1 MQAFPPD
8 IHIARV
14 NKLNDIIM
22 DLKTLGEYNIKK
34 KNEKIITANKKK
46 YN

>member
-22 DLKTLGEYNIKK
+22 YLKTLGEYNIKK
-34 KNEKIITANKKK
+34 KK
-46 YN
+46 